1 MGTGNTNFGEHWSKS
16 PGDSRAVA
24 RLARRRQRK
33 TDSRPISARR
43 GFRRA
48 CDGSTK
54 FRGCQVS
61 IPIHLPS
68 YGSYLTPGIM
78 YFHSN
83 LAISE
88 IQSEIFSY
96 CDGLVSLDT
105 SLCEF
110 IKSDAASAISNMTIN
125 KQEPRQDFIIEVQVR
140 GMRIF

>member
-1 MGTGNTNFGEHWSKS
+1 MGTELIIF
-16 PGDSRAVA
+16 
-24 RLARRRQRK
+24 
-33 TDSRPISARR
+33 
-43 GFRRA
+43 
-48 CDGSTK
+48 
-54 FRGCQVS
+54 
-61 IPIHLPS
+61 
-68 YGSYLTPGIM
+68 GSYLTSGIM

-125 KQEPRQDFIIEVQVR
+125 KQEPRQDFIIEVQVQE
-140 GMRIF
+140 MRTVLLLQEKPLHASSFYLLH